1 MKSSSTVSKSVRF
14 GLHFIGIWPG
24 TPFPGLH
31 KILWVIAMVLFQ
43 GYQYKSIISRCRTDS
58 LVSLI
63 DSLSIVLPITLVSI
77 KLTVS
82 WIHHDVLCKLLST
95 MEEDCEKYAAIDT
108 HKLIPKAADLSY
120 RLTTITAVLYPL
132 SAGFYAVG
140 TFVTQQSNDS
150 TTRQLVLVMDLPF
163 DTNESPV
170 YELVVTTQFLFL
182 TSSAFT
188 FGIFSAL
195 LLMMTLHLGCHVDV
209 LCHTLSDSSEIG
221 NKQIRFFISRQQEI
235 VLFAERI
242 EQLFTYIALSQLFS
256 NTLITC
262 CLGYLIVITLN
273 TENGLPMLI
282 KSVLFYYVICL
293 EAFIYCFAGEYLDIK
308 SKMIGNAAYES
319 LWYNMQPI
327 NSRQLVLLILRAQKG
342 LPLTFGKFSNLNLE
356 SFTSIMK
363 ASASYMS
370 VLLAMS

>member
-1 MKSSSTVSKSVRF
+1 MKSPSTVSKSVKF
-14 GLHFIGIWPG
+14 GLHFAGIWPG
-24 TPFPGLH
+24 TPLPGLH
-31 KILWVIAMVLFQ
+31 KILWVIFMVLFQ
-43 GYQYKSIISRCRTDS
+43 GYQYRYIIARFRTES
-58 LVSLI
+58 LEALI
-63 DSLSIVLPITLVSI
+63 DSLTIVLPVSLVSI

-82 WIHHDVLCKLLST
+82 WIHHSVLSNLLIT

-108 HKLIPKAADLSY
+108 NKLIPKAAELSY

-132 SAGFYAVG
+132 SAGFYAAG
-140 TFVTQQSNDS
+140 TLAFQQSNDS
-150 TTRQLVLVMDLPF
+150 TTHRLLLNMDLPF
-163 DTNESPV
+163 ETNESPI

-195 LLMMTLHLGCHVDV
+195 LLMV
-209 LCHTLSDSSEIG
+209 
-221 NKQIRFFISRQQEI
+221 
-235 VLFAERI
+235 
-242 EQLFTYIALSQLFS
+242 
-256 NTLITC
+256 
-262 CLGYLIVITLN
+262 TLN
-273 TENGLPMLI
+273 TDNGLPMLI

-308 SKMIGNAAYES
+308 SKMIGNTVYES
-319 LWYNMQPI
+319 LWYNMEPI
-327 NSRQLVLLILRAQKG
+327 KSRQLVLLILRAQKG

-363 ASASYMS
+363 ASGSYMS

>member
-1 MKSSSTVSKSVRF
+1 
-14 GLHFIGIWPG
+14 
-24 TPFPGLH
+24 
-31 KILWVIAMVLFQ
+31 
-43 GYQYKSIISRCRTDS
+43 
-58 LVSLI
+58 
-63 DSLSIVLPITLVSI
+63 
-77 KLTVS
+77 
-82 WIHHDVLCKLLST
+82 

-140 TFVTQQSNDS
+140 TFAFQQGNHS
-150 TTRQLVLVMDLPF
+150 TTRPLVVIMDLPF

-195 LLMMTLHLGCHVDV
+195 LLMMVSEKDSACKYGTRGWKLTTLHVGCHVDI
-209 LCHTLSDSSEIG
+209 LCHTLTDPSEIG
-221 NKQIRFFISRQQEI
+221 NKHIRFFVSRQQEI
-235 VLFAERI
+235 ILFAERI
-242 EQLFTYIALSQLFS
+242 EELFTYIALSQLFS

-262 CLGYLIVITLN
+262 CLGYLIVITLD

-282 KSVLFYYVICL
+282 KSVLFYYCICL

-308 SKMIGNAAYES
+308 SKLIGNTAYES

-342 LPLTFGKFSNLNLE
+342 LPLSFGKFSNLNLE
-356 SFTSIMK
+356 SFTSVRFFYTGYGQTGGTTEQGVILHVK
-363 ASASYMS
+363 YYEKIEFKVALGYRA
-370 VLLAMS
+370 LAYAQSRIG

>member
-1 MKSSSTVSKSVRF
+1 MKSPSTVSKSVKF
-14 GLHFIGIWPG
+14 GLHFAGIWPG
-24 TPFPGLH
+24 TPLPGLH
-31 KILWVIAMVLFQ
+31 KILWVIFMVLFQ
-43 GYQYKSIISRCRTDS
+43 GYQYRYIITRFKSES
-58 LVSLI
+58 LEALI
-63 DSLSIVLPITLVSI
+63 DSLTIVLPYSLVSI

-82 WIHHDVLCKLLST
+82 WIHHSVLCNLLST

-108 HKLIPKAADLSY
+108 NKLIPKAAELSY
-120 RLTTITAVLYPL
+120 RLTTITVVLYPA

-140 TFVTQQSNDS
+140 TFAFQQSNDS
-150 TTRQLVLVMDLPF
+150 TARRLLLNMDLPF
-163 DTNESPV
+163 ETNESPV

-195 LLMMTLHLGCHVDV
+195 LLMMTLHLGCHVDI
-209 LCHTLSDSSEIG
+209 LCHTLSDLSTINNEH
-221 NKQIRFFISRQQEI
+221 IRFFISRQQEI
-235 VLFAERI
+235 TLFAKRV
-242 EQLFTYIALSQLFS
+242 EQLFTYISLSQLFS

-262 CLGYLIVITLN
+262 CLGYLIVITLK
-273 TENGLPMLI
+273 TDGGLSMLI

-308 SKMIGNAAYES
+308 SRMIGDTVYGS
-319 LWYNMQPI
+319 LWYNMEPI
-327 NSRQLVLLILRAQKG
+327 KSRQLVLLILKAQKG

-356 SFTSIMK
+356 SFSSIMK